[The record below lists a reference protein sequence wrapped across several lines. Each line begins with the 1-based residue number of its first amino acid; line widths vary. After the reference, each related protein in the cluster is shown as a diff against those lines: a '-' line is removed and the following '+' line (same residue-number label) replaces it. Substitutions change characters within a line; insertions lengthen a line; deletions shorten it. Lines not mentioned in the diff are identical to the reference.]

1 MIEGLKRNF
10 KTYALVRAIIYIV
23 LGVLIVINPRAVFN
37 LIGYLITTYFC
48 LLGIFNLFEDYK
60 RKKQVGS
67 WGFGL
72 FSGIIFLI
80 LALVV
85 LFFAP
90 AIASILP
97 ILLGL
102 AIICN
107 GIFQLIMGLN
117 MKSTPWLIYSVLLLI
132 GGIVLL
138 FNPFASL
145 LVLFQIFG
153 VILIVMGVSEA
164 ISFFKLKKMTIN

>member
-1 MIEGLKRNF
+1 M
-10 KTYALVRAIIYIV
+10 
-23 LGVLIVINPRAVFN
+23 
-37 LIGYLITTYFC
+37 
-48 LLGIFNLFEDYK
+48 
-60 RKKQVGS
+60 
-67 WGFGL
+67 
-72 FSGIIFLI
+72 
-80 LALVV
+80 